1 MYTSVPMSDES
12 KELWLVR
19 HGETTASAGRR
30 VAGWSNPPLTA
41 AGRLEVAALRE
52 ALDGTPFEGIWS
64 SDLDRAVTS
73 ARLAWGEPVVDVRLR
88 EVNFGPIEGAG
99 YDDVDGTMTEVFMR
113 FRDFSIAGGE
123 SHEDLRR
130 RVHGF
135 ADELPN
141 GRHLL
146 FVHGGVIRVIT
157 QDLGLDRFVATGSL
171 VVVDWL
177 ARRLL
182 DVREPGVGIR
192 HPEASLPSS

>member
-1 MYTSVPMSDES
+1 MSDDV

-30 VAGWSNPPLTA
+30 IAGWSNPPLTS
-41 AGRLEVAALRE
+41 AGRLEAAALRD
-52 ALDGTPFEGIWS
+52 ALDGAVFQTVWS
-64 SDLDRAVTS
+64 SDLDRAVAS
-73 ARLAWGEPVVDVRLR
+73 ARLAWGEPAVDVRLR

-99 YDDVDGTMTEVFMR
+99 YDDVDEELTEVFMR
-113 FRDFSIAGGE
+113 FRDFSIPGGE

-130 RVHGF
+130 RVYGF
-135 ADELPN
+135 ADGLPA

-171 VVVDWL
+171 VVVDWV

-182 DVREPGVGIR
+182 SVREPEGGIDR
-192 HPEASLPSS
+192 PTAALPSS